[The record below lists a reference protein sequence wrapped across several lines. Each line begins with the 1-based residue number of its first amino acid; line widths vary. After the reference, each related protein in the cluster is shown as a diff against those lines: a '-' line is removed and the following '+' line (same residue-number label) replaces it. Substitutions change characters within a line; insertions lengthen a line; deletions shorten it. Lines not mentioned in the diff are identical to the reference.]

1 MSMNNL
7 RKPLVSFITV
17 NYNGYDDTAELIDSI
32 GRIIQTVSYE
42 IVVVDNASANDEGLR
57 LQTDFPD
64 VNVVLSEKNLGF
76 AGGNNLGIKHACGTY
91 LYLINNDTYFKSDSI
106 ALLIARLESDARIA
120 IVCPKIIFA
129 DDEQTIQ
136 FAGYT
141 PLSAVTLR
149 NRLIGFGEKDEG
161 QYDEGY
167 FSPYAH
173 GAAMFLEMETIRSV
187 GYIPECYFLY
197 YEELDWSEIINKAN
211 RLIYYEPLATIY
223 HKESRSTGRNSK
235 LKTYYLTRNRLMF
248 AVRNRKGISK
258 TGSLCYQFLLAFP
271 KAQIKYMFEGRM
283 DLMKASLRGVKDFLY
298 KKEGI

>member
-1 MSMNNL
+1 MSMNTL
-7 RKPLVSFITV
+7 RKPVVSFIMV
-17 NYNGYDDTAELIDSI
+17 NYNGYNDTAELIDSI

-42 IVVVDNASANDEGLR
+42 IVVVDNASVNDEGLR
-57 LQTDFPD
+57 LQSDFPH
-64 VNVVLSEKNLGF
+64 VNVILSEENLGF

-106 ALLIARLESDARIA
+106 ALLIARLESDTRIA

-141 PLSAVTLR
+141 SLSAVTLR

-161 QYDEGY
+161 QYDEGH

-173 GAAMFLEMETIRSV
+173 GAAMFLKMETIRSID
-187 GYIPECYFLY
+187 YIPECYFLY
-197 YEELDWSEIINKAN
+197 YEELDWSEIINKSN

-235 LKTYYLTRNRLMF
+235 LKTYYLTRNRLIF

-258 TGSLCYQFLLAFP
+258 TASLCYQFLLAFP
-271 KAQIKYMFEGRM
+271 KAQIKYMLEGRM